1 MAKLRRVAVMIEL
14 DRPVV
19 HHYQVFEGI
28 ERYARECGHWQ
39 CILNPHPQL
48 DLKGRRK
55 GMRIDGIVGRIW
67 QDTARC
73 ALKARVPMVNTM
85 IHGRDLGVPSVLH
98 DPQEAGR
105 MAAQHLL
112 ARGLRNFAFVGFPDA
127 NSSLELDAMRE
138 VIRAAGYACSS
149 CRVSRYYARTD
160 ASWARFRGQLDE
172 WMSRWSTP
180 IGVFGAH
187 DMLCRHVATACIMHG
202 LEVPFDVALIGSAN
216 EPVVCRPEPTL
227 TSIDF
232 GFERIGYHAAELLDQ
247 LMDGAPPPAGPIYLL
262 PTELI
267 PRRSTD
273 VVAVDNPTV
282 ARAMRYIM
290 ERSHKPISV
299 DGVAR
304 HVGSTPWTLLRLFH
318 RYLGHTVEHFIIMLR
333 HERLRR
339 LLVESDEPLKVLA
352 KESGFR
358 DAIELS
364 KSFHRME
371 GIAPSE
377 YRKLRA
383 GRRT

>member
-19 HHYQVFEGI
+19 HHYQVFQGI

-48 DLKGRRK
+48 DLKIRRK

-67 QDTARC
+67 PDTARC

-112 ARGLRNFAFVGFPDA
+112 ARGLRNFACVGFFDA
-127 NSSLELDAMRE
+127 HSSLELDAMRG

-160 ASWARFRGQLDE
+160 ASWARFRRQLDE
-172 WMSRWSTP
+172 WMSLWSTP

-187 DMLCRHVATACIMHG
+187 DMLCRHVATACITHG

-247 LMDGAPPPAGPIYLL
+247 LMDGAPEPAEPIYL
-262 PTELI
+262 PPAELV
-267 PRRSTD
+267 PRQSTD
-273 VVAVDNPTV
+273 VVSVDDPLV
-282 ARAMRYIM
+282 SKALRYIM
-290 ERSHKPISV
+290 EHSHKSI
-299 DGVAR
+299 GVKDVAS
-304 HVGSTPWTLLRLFH
+304 HVGTTRRTLLRSFQKH
-318 RYLGHTVEHFIIMLR
+318 LGQTVDHFISRLR
-333 HERLRR
+333 HERVRR
-339 LLVESDEPLKVLA
+339 VLVESDEPLKIIA
-352 KESGFR
+352 QESGFR
-358 DAIELS
+358 DATELC
-364 KSFHRME
+364 KTFRRIE
-371 GIAPSE
+371 GITPSE
-377 YRKLRA
+377 YRKLRT
-383 GRRT
+383 GRRS